1 MTMIF
6 SVSGNSRNGY
16 AKRSDVAFKG
26 KCIVVADA
34 DTFFGDDDSRDYV
47 SRVMENPTWAKLFA
61 CAKAQQSKTRDMHH
75 AFFEGIYH
83 NGVVVKNNETVSVL
97 RLILGS

>member
-6 SVSGNSRNGY
+6 SVSGNSRDGY
-16 AKRSDVAFKG
+16 AKRSDIAFKG

-34 DTFFGDDDSRDYV
+34 DTYFGGDESRNYV

-61 CAKAQQSKTRDMHH
+61 HAKASQKKTRDMHH
-75 AFFEGIYH
+75 AFFEGIWH
-83 NGVVVKNNETVSVL
+83 RGVMTKNNETVAVL
-97 RLILGS
+97 TLCFGS

>member
-6 SVSGNSRNGY
+6 SVD
-16 AKRSDVAFKG
+16 AKRNAIAFNG
-26 KCIVVADA
+26 KCIVTCDA

-47 SRVMENPTWAKLFA
+47 SRVMENPTWSKLFA
-61 CAKAQQSKTRDMHH
+61 CAKAQQKKTRDMHH
-75 AFFEGIYH
+75 AFFEGFYSG
-83 NGVVVKNNETVSVL
+83 GVVVKNNEPVMVL